1 MTQVRY
7 LLIGLCSWFFLLY
20 NVERLAAPANIASF
34 VYIMTVVAAVA
45 LFFVPRLSWVAF
57 QWLFLA
63 ALVPFFALKWLLG
76 YQIWGAN
83 WPITIVEISALA
95 LTIGLAQMLGR
106 RFDKLQTLLVNLTT
120 DPIDEEVHSFRTG
133 QSQIYREIR
142 RARQFQRPASLL
154 AISTLDAPAN
164 PDQNPLLQDSYLRR
178 FLEEIQRE
186 TLKKHITT
194 RLANLLVSVLGDT
207 AVVTKRDGHFVTLL
221 PEASREQL
229 DEIIQK
235 LQKAAQ
241 DNLGLNLRI
250 GISTFPDEAVTFES
264 MLEHA
269 ELNMVNSAAEQTVK
283 KTPFAGLHRKNEAP
297 VEHRSNNAQAGA
309 QPGNTPGASAPAA
322 QPANPLPVSEYR
334 NGDHRESRNLPLN
347 PAA

>member
-1 MTQVRY
+1 M
-7 LLIGLCSWFFLLY
+7 
-20 NVERLAAPANIASF
+20 
-34 VYIMTVVAAVA
+34 
-45 LFFVPRLSWVAF
+45 
-57 QWLFLA
+57 
-63 ALVPFFALKWLLG
+63 
-76 YQIWGAN
+76 
-83 WPITIVEISALA
+83 
-95 LTIGLAQMLGR
+95 
-106 RFDKLQTLLVNLTT
+106 
-120 DPIDEEVHSFRTG
+120 
-133 QSQIYREIR
+133 
-142 RARQFQRPASLL
+142 L
-154 AISTLDAPAN
+154 AISAIDAPVD

-229 DEIIQK
+229 DEITQK

-241 DNLGLNLRI
+241 DSLGLNLRI
-250 GISTFPDEAVTFES
+250 GVSTFPDEAVTFES

-269 ELNMVNSAAEQTVK
+269 ESDMTNTTTGSGPAK
-283 KTPFAGLHRKNEAP
+283 KTPFAGLHRKNEAG
-297 VEHRSNNAQAGA
+297 VEHRGSGA
-309 QPGNTPGASAPAA
+309 QPIISSASASTEA
-322 QPANPLPVSEYR
+322 QPANPIPISEYR